1 MSDVKL
7 TYSQLLSSEPIP
19 VGIGHIQ
26 PPKISDRRRIGEG
39 LWMQYA
45 SYMTLTV
52 DSYYSALLPDKY
64 DAFWHYLMKNEQ
76 MLNYLIWYQK
86 TQMLYGFM

>member
-39 LWMQYA
+39 YGC
-45 SYMTLTV
+45 
-52 DSYYSALLPDKY
+52 
-64 DAFWHYLMKNEQ
+64 N
-76 MLNYLIWYQK
+76 MLVI
-86 TQMLYGFM
+86 